1 MNYSLATVLLKQKI
15 CNEIEVFI
23 KKDKK
28 NFFVSES
35 TPVIIKVVEFAD
47 SSINIMVR
55 CFSNT
60 KDYNEFVDIKNLLAL
75 QIKNI
80 VEKSK
85 CSFAFPSQSLYIEK
99 NS

>member
-1 MNYSLATVLLKQKI
+1 MATPIIVK
-15 CNEIEVFI
+15 
-23 KKDKK
+23 
-28 NFFVSES
+28 VS
-35 TPVIIKVVEFAD
+35 EFAD

-60 KDYNEFVDIKNLLAL
+60 KDYNEFINVKNILAL
-75 QIKNI
+75 QIKVI